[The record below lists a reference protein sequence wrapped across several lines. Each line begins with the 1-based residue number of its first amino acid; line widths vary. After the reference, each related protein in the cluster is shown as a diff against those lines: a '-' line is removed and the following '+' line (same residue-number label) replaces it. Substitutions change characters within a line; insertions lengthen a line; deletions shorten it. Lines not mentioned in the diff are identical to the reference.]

1 MSDCCLTPSKHFVIY
16 ILARQYGNMLLPHTH
31 THTYIYTQTILFQVS
46 IDIES
51 RSNPEKEYIKYYRVD
66 TTKVYHIKAE
76 QSYVY
81 VMTEETV
88 RYFP

>member
-1 MSDCCLTPSKHFVIY
+1 MVICY
-16 ILARQYGNMLLPHTH
+16 YHTHTH